1 MRSTAPKLFSEIMI
15 RRIAGTVLLLIGA
28 TCIFGAVIFLFW
40 AASNLSGPTAKIY
53 ALVLAAAGPI
63 WLAVGTAVLYWR
75 LRGLSTFFC
84 LVVSILSGTAL
95 VAFFLAPTRS
105 SSPVLGYGLLL
116 FFLAHLYALIFLLWP
131 KGREPTVSEQISRPD
146 DPGSP
151 NWRKW
156 LLNSLAD
163 ASAES
168 APDRFV
174 ETALAFLAVVG
185 ICVAAF
191 VAIRLGPPS
200 NPTAWWIV
208 NFVWSAFWLLVLWPF
223 FVRLKRL
230 FQQAQARS
238 AEGELLKPGSR
249 RPILYLRSFQLD
261 QHRTGDRLALL
272 RSLFWQV
279 TRPEQIL
286 ARELRRCGP
295 VIAIGRPDE
304 RLPEL
309 GAARFYASNDR
320 WRDKIADVAH
330 VSQLVVCATGTSEGL
345 AWELSHMIATE
356 PPEKLVLWAHPR
368 LMGLDEAG
376 REAEWTRF
384 LASLGHLFP
393 KPLPER
399 LGETCFIH
407 FGSTFA
413 PIPVAPQ
420 VRWWRQRRTIRA
432 VLTAK
437 GLPKPDLVLRAYRH
451 RLLATAGASA
461 AAVLLAGSGILR
473 LADRLEDRERNRF
486 ELRLRDSARER
497 DGLDS
502 LTEILVS
509 NESAETPFRILEQ
522 HQSLLLWSDAE
533 WQQHFAV
540 SAQQAD
546 MLRKLTSSYVQIF
559 WLARQESIVEEILY
573 ARGSALFANMT
584 DVADAAARLKFLTEV
599 SAMFATLWQE
609 YGRIHQAMKHRPLD
623 DLYTQ
628 FEFRTNRRQRLLEA
642 EAAILRLLADNSGA
656 WHIVTAKDSD
666 ARVPQFS
673 DVGLQYK
680 VVELANTRHDA
691 FEQLRIDLT
700 PESPPNDPLRAP
712 DPSDSRDGSGVQLR

>member
-1 MRSTAPKLFSEIMI
+1 
-15 RRIAGTVLLLIGA
+15 VL
-28 TCIFGAVIFLFW
+28 
-40 AASNLSGPTAKIY
+40 K
-53 ALVLAAAGPI
+53 
-63 WLAVGTAVLYWR
+63 
-75 LRGLSTFFC
+75 
-84 LVVSILSGTAL
+84 VSC
-95 VAFFLAPTRS
+95 
-105 SSPVLGYGLLL
+105 SSPDRGGR
-116 FFLAHLYALIFLLWP
+116 FF
-131 KGREPTVSEQISRPD
+131 
-146 DPGSP
+146 
-151 NWRKW
+151 
-156 LLNSLAD
+156 
-163 ASAES
+163 
-168 APDRFV
+168 
-174 ETALAFLAVVG
+174 
-185 ICVAAF
+185 ICVH
-191 VAIRLGPPS
+191 
-200 NPTAWWIV
+200 
-208 NFVWSAFWLLVLWPF
+208 
-223 FVRLKRL
+223 
-230 FQQAQARS
+230 
-238 AEGELLKPGSR
+238 
-249 RPILYLRSFQLD
+249 FQLD

-309 GAARFYASNDR
+309 GAARIYASNDR

-509 NESAETPFRILEQ
+509 NESAETPFR
-522 HQSLLLWSDAE
+522 
-533 WQQHFAV
+533 FAPTGG
-540 SAQQAD
+540 SACLKQ
-546 MLRKLTSSYVQIF
+546 KLPYYACSRTIRERGTSSLRRTATRACRSSRT
-559 WLARQESIVEEILY
+559 LAFSTKWSSLQTHAMTHSSSC
-573 ARGSALFANMT
+573 GST
-584 DVADAAARLKFLTEV
+584 
-599 SAMFATLWQE
+599 
-609 YGRIHQAMKHRPLD
+609 
-623 DLYTQ
+623 
-628 FEFRTNRRQRLLEA
+628 
-642 EAAILRLLADNSGA
+642 
-656 WHIVTAKDSD
+656 
-666 ARVPQFS
+666 
-673 DVGLQYK
+673 
-680 VVELANTRHDA
+680 
-691 FEQLRIDLT
+691 
-700 PESPPNDPLRAP
+700 
-712 DPSDSRDGSGVQLR
+712 